1 MNGEQLLHILGTI
14 DYELIEE
21 AHRIPP
27 KKYRRIPSQF
37 LRTAAVFVLVCGI
50 TAVSLLLWQQNTTE
64 PYQPTELSFFTI
76 DGGRLLAYTGTETE
90 VYIPESVT
98 EISGTAFA
106 HNLTVTGITIPQTTT
121 SISAE
126 AFTGCTN
133 LQSITV
139 AEDNPAY
146 LSVAGVVFSGDGKT
160 LVTYP
165 AGNTQTE
172 YTVPPFAE
180 TIGAGAFT
188 WNSHLEAVHIPEGI
202 TVIREGAFSYCDA
215 LTTVTIPTSLTKIET
230 QAFTDCRALREIT
243 VSEENPYYSDKDGV
257 LFADKG
263 RILHTYPSGRNTSQY
278 EIPEGTAVIS
288 AYAFR
293 DAAVEIVIFPSSLRS
308 LGYALFAFSSV
319 HTVVFQPD
327 TTLLSINHGVFENA
341 CIREVVNSK
350 ILTKHGFDKS
360 GNIWAHESHKK

>member
-1 MNGEQLLHILGTI
+1 MNGEQLLHTLGLI

-21 AHRIPP
+21 A
-27 KKYRRIPSQF
+27 YRTLPQNRRCISVRF
-37 LRTAAVFVLVCGI
+37 LRIAAVFVLVCGI
-50 TAVSLLLWQQNTTE
+50 TAIGVLLWRQNTTE
-64 PYQPTELSFFTI
+64 PYQPTDLSFFTI
-76 DGGRLLAYTGTETE
+76 DGGRLLAYTGADTE

-98 EISGTAFA
+98 EISDTAFA
-106 HNLTVTGITIPQTTT
+106 HNLTVTGITIPHTTT
-121 SISAE
+121 NISAE

-139 AEDNPAY
+139 AEDNPAF

-160 LVTYP
+160 LITYP

-188 WNSHLEAVHIPEGI
+188 WNSHLKAVHIPEGV
-202 TVIREGAFSYCDA
+202 TAIRKGAFSYCDA
-215 LTTVTIPTSLTKIET
+215 LETVTLPTSLTKIET
-230 QAFTDCRALREIT
+230 QAFTDCRALRKIT

-257 LFADKG
+257 LFADAG
-263 RILHTYPSGRNTSQY
+263 RILHTYPSGRCTVQY
-278 EIPEGTAVIS
+278 EIPAGTAVIS

-293 DAAVEIVIFPSSLRS
+293 DAAVEKVIFPASIRS
-308 LGYALFAFSSV
+308 LDYALFAFSSV

-341 CIREVVNSK
+341 CIREIVNSE
-350 ILTKHGFDKS
+350 ILTRHGFEKNGD
-360 GNIWAHESHKK
+360 IWTHESYK